1 MASSAFSSSPACS
14 APSSGVVDSRPKPC
28 VPDPESDEQTCC
40 GTAGKEPQNL
50 SPTKIRSVSLDG
62 STEISDS
69 VSSASVTINAPACVS
84 LEQGLQVCSQLSWVS
99 LSLQDERNC
108 PEACFAIAGT
118 NRTPQCQRS
127 YLEHDEL
134 FSPAS
139 ATAGSLPSCPCS
151 PSVSTRMCSPRG
163 HGACTPRARC
173 VPRPPTL
180 TLPPQVADARKGKP
194 QADSAVNE
202 FLPACVF
209 TSQRQSSA
217 ETRLSADPS
226 TVGVDQPSVA
236 NNPTQFGAEGGCRK
250 EPREG
255 ACERNDASDRR
266 ASPTGGPEQAAATEN
281 DGGKLQKAADV
292 REEGRTADPHAVAVS
307 PLPSRDS
314 NASAPALAD
323 SELVR
328 SPVALVPA
336 TNPASVTSKK
346 SDKEAFRIG
355 DRQEAEARESA
366 SAFLQLSPVIP
377 ERQEA
382 AGGMPLSS
390 PSRGTEGTTVSLKLS
405 ADLTCFSPSLSE
417 RTTAAAMTGTPSC
430 DLDSRGSFS
439 SDVCKQPFSGLS
451 DASPLSHSSPD
462 ERAGKAGLV
471 CCSAAASNDDAGFLS
486 PGICP
491 AGHSLSTTESA
502 GSIRSP
508 STPPRLEAESPE
520 YGLPRSLSP
529 EASAH
534 QRLPTPNEEAALPS
548 AYAARC
554 DSEELYVLPTTRDDR
569 TTPKAVLAS
578 QEEETPMA
586 GSARR
591 RWASFDVQDSDTD
604 LFDDDTCGESDLNS
618 SFGISEAD
626 NRSRLGSGSRV
637 SRATAR
643 LPRREAKRSCEGPQ
657 ALQRLGASLKAGRGK
672 GKPSLGADRTGR
684 KGGVDAS
691 KESAAC
697 GPLSIQR
704 AGDSHAFATSFAGY
718 NRFSALSNG
727 EARSEKDASQ
737 LVHAGEEARTKAQG
751 ARERGRQLNKGHEA
765 EALTAGS
772 KNRDERDS
780 LLGDRLGK
788 ASGDTGDRLP
798 GASLEGFEL
807 FRNTLTLQLLQGR
820 ELGVRFVEG
829 SEKVEGGSERKQRE
843 EQDEGWV
850 VAGRKRKPVAEAGG
864 SRRAGREVEGKG
876 RGKRDERPV
885 EWIAWLDPCTSAANV
900 TTAST
905 TGHKATA
912 SPSVS
917 AVDSVSGTEKSGDME
932 KGAYMSRDGED
943 SAQDGGA
950 AETTEE
956 PVCPSGRKEGKEGKG
971 KSSGA
976 DGKSDG
982 CGGAVSLSKQLQ
994 EEYEQGLE
1002 RVGRMSSWTAVS
1014 PFLAWWLPAS
1024 ASRGNLHNLCFFKN
1038 PVKPLWEHPE
1048 NIKGGHFALRRFA
1061 AKTTVQEMFLL
1072 LASTVLKDESVGAV
1086 RHCNGIVLCIRH
1098 HWRKHKIEFW
1108 TASLDS
1114 GVLAQQEG
1122 LLRRLLSQLPGSAG
1136 HGVELEFISHR
1147 EVVQRNQVKLMRA
1160 RGKAPKAA
1168 SGKSGSADGFQVGSS
1183 SPGISMQKP
1192 FVPRSSFS
1200 GSEIAAPPLLPEGP
1214 FAPGTKKKINE
1225 KRSGKSKHCATGGEQ
1240 NPGEC
1245 ADQESG
1251 GRETLSALGKKAS
1264 ACEVQSSQLDNERS
1278 LAPRHGPGVHAEVD
1292 DYGREQRGET
1302 LTPTARQGPRKK
1314 DSKGEANQTEKKRP
1328 AACEGGTTTFN
1339 TPRSARGSGDCGSSL
1354 LREEVGEFVDAE
1366 NRDGADLGSMWTRE
1380 EQRGSGIRGRGPAKS
1395 GGLPALMQSPLLLSS
1410 ETLPFPGRLP
1420 VWAAGARTSG
1430 PLSEPPQPGN
1440 AWEEEVPAFSG
1451 DSEARGLE
1459 IEAQRES
1466 EDAEPQFGGSGPG
1479 GRETLCQRLQLWQPE
1494 GLVSTESSTVESQA
1508 ASTSPLIRPG
1518 RGYPR
1523 QIPPPGR
1530 RGMLG
1535 SFLSTLDSTS
1545 WSPAAQKSGAFANGG
1560 EACAAD
1566 SKAAGFSASS
1576 TASRWGGDPAF
1587 SRSRHV
1593 EGQACFPAPL
1603 AREEGRP
1610 GSGLK
1615 AGKSRGGMLPGS
1627 KGAGPRRGARDG
1639 REDLSNA
1646 GYRSSG
1652 RGASRGPSWS
1662 VCFANEEE
1670 QRRRLATTMVAR
1682 IDVKSIP
1689 DYFSMQLAANLGGT
1703 SIGSAAA
1710 LQVGVGGS
1718 LTAASSPLGFGF
1730 LAQHSG
1736 VLTTLTTSSSTHT
1749 SEGGAGTTRGPTE
1762 GGEVTAGPLP
1772 GPGEF
1777 KTGATAP
1784 LFPLLA
1790 GAGIPLPD
1798 GFSPQLLAS
1807 PSVGRAVAT
1816 VLQVQQLPFSP
1827 VMESVQQQ
1835 LGLLPPKKD
1844 GDLELQGMSGAP
1856 GEGSAR
1862 GADSLQDLCLP
1873 PLLGSS
1879 ALARPTS
1886 PMSSPSAV
1894 SPQELLQGDWKP
1906 GDPKERAARTPEQ
1919 APCPKRPFAF
1929 NPQAAVFRPSWSAE
1943 GQLSEGMAAPQ
1954 GEGEATAYAEEK
1966 KNQSPLGETETT
1978 CEDNKAA
1985 GNRRQRAAGARDE
1998 SEEFAGGRQTIAAI
2012 CHALPAAAHAVE
2024 PRVHAG
2030 ESHARYAAGVDG
2042 PTEVKRE

>member
-14 APSSGVVDSRPKPC
+14 SPSSGVVDSRPKPC
-28 VPDPESDEQTCC
+28 VPDPEGDEQTY
-40 GTAGKEPQNL
+40 GTAGTEPQNL

-62 STEISDS
+62 STELSDS
-69 VSSASVTINAPACVS
+69 SSFASVAINAPACVS
-84 LEQGLQVCSQLSWVS
+84 LEHGLQACSQLSWVS
-99 LSLQDERNC
+99 VSLLDEGNC

-118 NRTPQCQRS
+118 HRTPECQRS

-134 FSPAS
+134 FSPVS

-180 TLPPQVADARKGKP
+180 TLPPQVADPRKGKP
-194 QADSAVNE
+194 QADSTVNE
-202 FLPACVF
+202 FVPACVF

-217 ETRLSADPS
+217 ETLLSANAS

-236 NNPTQFGAEGGCRK
+236 NNPTHFGAVEGCRK

-266 ASPTGGPEQAAATEN
+266 ASPTDGPEQTTTTKS

-292 REEGRTADPHAVAVS
+292 REEGRPADPHAVLVS

-314 NASAPALAD
+314 NSNAPALAD

-328 SPVALVPA
+328 SPVVLVPA
-336 TNPASVTSKK
+336 TNPESVTTKK
-346 SDKEAFRIG
+346 SDKKGFRIG
-355 DRQEAEARESA
+355 ARQEAEARESA
-366 SAFLQLSPVIP
+366 SAFLQLSPDIP
-377 ERQEA
+377 ERQET

-405 ADLTCFSPSLSE
+405 TDLTCFSPSLSE

-439 SDVCKQPFSGLS
+439 SDICKQPFSGLS

-471 CCSAAASNDDAGFLS
+471 CCSTEVSNGDAAFLP
-486 PGICP
+486 PGTCP

-508 STPPRLEAESPE
+508 STPPQLEAESPE
-520 YGLPRSLSP
+520 YGPPRSLSP
-529 EASAH
+529 EAPAH
-534 QRLPTPNEEAALPS
+534 QGLLTPNDEAALPS

-554 DSEELYVLPTTRDDR
+554 DSEKLYFLPSACDDG
-569 TTPKAVLAS
+569 TSLKTVLAS
-578 QEEETPMA
+578 QEEETPTA
-586 GSARR
+586 GAARR

-618 SFGISEAD
+618 SFGVSEAD
-626 NRSRLGSGSRV
+626 NLSRLGSGSRV
-637 SRATAR
+637 SHATAR

-672 GKPSLGADRTGR
+672 GKPNSGADRTGR
-684 KGGVDAS
+684 KGVVDAS

-697 GPLSIQR
+697 VLLSNQR
-704 AGDSHAFATSFAGY
+704 AGDSHASETSFAGY

-727 EARSEKDASQ
+727 EARPAKDASQ
-737 LVHAGEEARTKAQG
+737 LAHAGEG
-751 ARERGRQLNKGHEA
+751 ARERGRHQNKGHEA
-765 EALTAGS
+765 EAFTAGS
-772 KNRDERDS
+772 RNRDVRDS
-780 LLGDRLGK
+780 LLGDRL
-788 ASGDTGDRLP
+788 P
-798 GASLEGFEL
+798 GTSLEGFEL

-829 SEKVEGGSERKQRE
+829 GEKVEGGSERQQKGE
-843 EQDEGWV
+843 HDEGWV

-885 EWIAWLDPCTSAANV
+885 EWIAWLDPCTSAGNA
-900 TTAST
+900 TAALT
-905 TGHKATA
+905 TGHKASA

-917 AVDSVSGTEKSGDME
+917 AVDSVSGTEKSGDAE
-932 KGAYMSRDGED
+932 KGACMSRDSED
-943 SAQDGGA
+943 RAQDGGA

-956 PVCPSGRKEGKEGKG
+956 SVCPSGGKEGKEQKG

-976 DGKSDG
+976 DGKSDA

-1014 PFLAWWLPAS
+1014 PFLAWWLPVS

-1048 NIKGGHFALRRFA
+1048 NIKGGHFALRRFT

-1160 RGKAPKAA
+1160 RGKAPKATPR
-1168 SGKSGSADGFQVGSS
+1168 KSGSADGFQAGSS

-1192 FVPRSSFS
+1192 LLPRSSFS
-1200 GSEIAAPPLLPEGP
+1200 GSEIAALPLLPEGP
-1214 FAPGTKKKINE
+1214 FAPATKKKTHE

-1245 ADQESG
+1245 VGQESG
-1251 GRETLSALGKKAS
+1251 GREALSALGKKVS
-1264 ACEVQSSQLDNERS
+1264 ACDAQSSQLDNERRS

-1292 DYGREQRGET
+1292 DSGREQRGEA
-1302 LTPTARQGPRKK
+1302 LTPTARQGQRKK
-1314 DSKGEANQTEKKRP
+1314 DSKSEANQTEKKRA

-1339 TPRSARGSGDCGSSL
+1339 APRSARGCGECDSSL

-1366 NRDGADLGSMWTRE
+1366 NADCADLSSAWTRE
-1380 EQRGSGIRGRGPAKS
+1380 EQRGSGTWGRGPAKS

-1410 ETLPFPGRLP
+1410 ETLAFPGRLP
-1420 VWAAGARTSG
+1420 VWAAATRTPS
-1430 PLSEPPQPGN
+1430 PPREPPQPGN
-1440 AWEEEVPAFSG
+1440 AWEEEVPGFSG
-1451 DSEARGLE
+1451 DFETRELE
-1459 IEAQRES
+1459 TEAQRES
-1466 EDAEPQFGGSGPG
+1466 EGAGPQFGGSGPG
-1479 GRETLCQRLQLWQPE
+1479 GREKLCQRLQLSQPG
-1494 GLVSTESSTVESQA
+1494 GLLSTESSTAESQA
-1508 ASTSPLIRPG
+1508 ASSSPLIRPG
-1518 RGYPR
+1518 GGYPR

-1535 SFLSTLDSTS
+1535 SFLSTLDPTS
-1545 WSPAAQKSGAFANGG
+1545 WSPGAQNLGAFANGG
-1560 EACAAD
+1560 EACAAG
-1566 SKAAGFSASS
+1566 SKAAGFSASNP
-1576 TASRWGGDPAF
+1576 ASRWGGDPAF
-1587 SRSRHV
+1587 SRSRHM

-1603 AREEGRP
+1603 AREEGRT

-1615 AGKSRGGMLPGS
+1615 AGKSRGGMQPGS
-1627 KGAGPRRGARDG
+1627 KGAGHRRGAREG
-1639 REDLSNA
+1639 EGEDLSNV

-1652 RGASRGPSWS
+1652 RGASSGTPWS
-1662 VCFANEEE
+1662 VYFANEEE
-1670 QRRRLATTMVAR
+1670 QRRRLATKMVAR

-1689 DYFSMQLAANLGGT
+1689 DYFSMQLAANLGGA

-1710 LQVGVGGS
+1710 LQGGVGGS
-1718 LTAASSPLGFGF
+1718 LTATSSPLGFGF
-1730 LAQHSG
+1730 LAPHSG
-1736 VLTTLTTSSSTHT
+1736 VLTTLTTSSSTHS
-1749 SEGGAGTTRGPTE
+1749 SEGGAGTTRGPNE
-1762 GGEVTAGPLP
+1762 GGEATAGPLT

-1777 KTGATAP
+1777 KAGATAP
-1784 LFPLLA
+1784 LFPLLP

-1835 LGLLPPKKD
+1835 LGLLPPKN
-1844 GDLELQGMSGAP
+1844 GELEPQGTSGAS

-1879 ALARPTS
+1879 ALARSTS

-1894 SPQELLQGDWKP
+1894 SSQELLQGDRKA
-1906 GDPKERAARTPEQ
+1906 GDPKERTARRTPEQ

-1943 GQLSEGMAAPQ
+1943 GQVSEAVGAPPQ
-1954 GEGEATAYAEEK
+1954 GEGEATACAEEK
-1966 KNQSPLGETETT
+1966 KGRSPSEETVTARE
-1978 CEDNKAA
+1978 ENKAA
-1985 GNRRQRAAGARDE
+1985 GNRRQRAAGAREE
-1998 SEEFAGGRQTIAAI
+1998 SAEFAGGRRTIAAI
-2012 CHALPAAAHAVE
+2012 CHALPAAAHAAE
-2024 PRVHAG
+2024 PPVHAR
-2030 ESHARYAAGVDG
+2030 ESHAGYAASVDG
-2042 PTEVKRE
+2042 LTEVKRE